1 MTDKQRRQ
9 LITFFGAGTVA
20 IPLSALVSTLPA
32 HAEEAPMVDE
42 LSMSARNW
50 EYRAVSDKLE
60 KNCSKCALYQGDVHE
75 DAGPCPLFPHMRV
88 SADGW
93 CNAFS
98 PTPS

>member
-9 LITFFGAGTVA
+9 LITFFGAGAAA
-20 IPLSALVSTLPA
+20 IPLSALVSALQA

-42 LSMSARNW
+42 LSMGARNW
-50 EYRAVSDKLE
+50 EYIAVSDKPE
-60 KNCSKCALYQGDVHE
+60 KHCSKCALYQGDVHE

-88 SADGW
+88 SAEGW